1 MKKYML
7 YWRTQGNRNYL
18 LDFIDLAKAMEMYE
32 RVASRPSTTI
42 ANLRDIT
49 DRHNVIT
56 IKEKED

>member
-18 LDFIDLAKAMEMYE
+18 LDFIDLAKAMDMYE
-32 RVASRPSTTI
+32 KVASRPSTRI
-42 ANLRDIT
+42 AVLNDVT
-49 DRHNVIT
+49 DRSNVKT